1 MVYGIHR
8 RCEQGQDGYLYSVAE
23 LEMRLEDWIWDRG
36 GSGEVPQLA
45 YYLPGLLSRC
55 IPNECLLALGAGI
68 LE

>member
-1 MVYGIHR
+1 M
-8 RCEQGQDGYLYSVAE
+8 YSVAE